1 MRYRKLLLGI
11 LLVFILLSTTGCVKG
26 EILLELG
33 RTGSAS
39 LNTKILVPAFVKENL
54 KLLKD
59 KFIQDNFKVM
69 DIKEN
74 NLEGFQAVRNFDNV
88 SQMRELKVFQK
99 IELPQNKKIAKPGE
113 VTPKENSVNS
123 TATKENLENLVK
135 KPQVVVEKGFLFDK
149 YKIDLNVDLRTG
161 EKLQPKE
168 ENWLIKN
175 LLAQIDLKFILKL
188 PTEIDVSNANKVSED
203 GRTLMW
209 NLVLGEENQIVAE
222 ATILNLK
229 NAGLLF
235 IAVVSIGGVC
245 FYNYQKRK
253 S

>member
-1 MRYRKLLLGI
+1 M
-11 LLVFILLSTTGCVKG
+11 
-26 EILLELG
+26 
-33 RTGSAS
+33 
-39 LNTKILVPAFVKENL
+39 
-54 KLLKD
+54 
-59 KFIQDNFKVM
+59 
-69 DIKEN
+69 
-74 NLEGFQAVRNFDNV
+74 
-88 SQMRELKVFQK
+88 
-99 IELPQNKKIAKPGE
+99 
-113 VTPKENSVNS
+113 
-123 TATKENLENLVK
+123 
-135 KPQVVVEKGFLFDK
+135 
-149 YKIDLNVDLRTG
+149 RTG

>member
-1 MRYRKLLLGI
+1 M
-11 LLVFILLSTTGCVKG
+11 
-26 EILLELG
+26 LETVG
-33 RTGSAS
+33 Y
-39 LNTKILVPAFVKENL
+39 V
-54 KLLKD
+54 
-59 KFIQDNFKVM
+59 
-69 DIKEN
+69 IK
-74 NLEGFQAVRNFDNV
+74 
-88 SQMRELKVFQK
+88 
-99 IELPQNKKIAKPGE
+99 NKKDFYKFLKKNKNTYYAE
-113 VTPKENSVNS
+113 TMYN
-123 TATKENLENLVK
+123 VK
-135 KPQVVVEKGFLFDK
+135 ASDWEFLFDK

-235 IAVVSIGGVC
+235 IAVVSIGGAC

-253 S
+253 I